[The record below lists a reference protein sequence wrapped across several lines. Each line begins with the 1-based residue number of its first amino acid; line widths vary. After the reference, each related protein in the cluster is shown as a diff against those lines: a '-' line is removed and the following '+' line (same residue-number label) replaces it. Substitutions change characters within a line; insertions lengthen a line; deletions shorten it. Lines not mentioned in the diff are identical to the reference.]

1 MASMTE
7 DQTLTIPSLDNWPRL
22 SHGSGRGGPY
32 IVIVY
37 NDEVHTFD
45 EVILQMQKAIGCTYE
60 HGLAVAVEID
70 RDGRA
75 VVFGGTQDECER
87 VANVL
92 REIRLQVETDKAI

>member
-1 MASMTE
+1 MASQTE

-22 SHGSGRGGPY
+22 SSGTGSGGPY

-37 NDEVHTFD
+37 NDDVHTFD

-60 HGLAVAVEID
+60 HGLSVAVEID

-75 VVFGGTQDECER
+75 VVFAGSKDECEH
-87 VANVL
+87 VAGIL
-92 REIRLQVETDKAI
+92 REIRLQVETDKAV